1 MGLILFFGLIIAIVW
16 ALVALKYRQS
26 IDGQYHL
33 FPILGYLVILSG
45 AVFGPEFF
53 SVSGPIPITIDR
65 LLLGGM
71 CALFGVMVLAR
82 RETVFVFNRVDVSLS
97 LIHISEPTRPY

>member
-16 ALVALKYRQS
+16 GLVALKYRPS
-26 IDGQYHL
+26 TDGQYHL

-53 SVSGPIPITIDR
+53 SVSGGPIPITIDR
-65 LLLGGM
+65 LLLGA
-71 CALFGVMVLAR
+71 CALCSA
-82 RETVFVFNRVDVSLS
+82 
-97 LIHISEPTRPY
+97 